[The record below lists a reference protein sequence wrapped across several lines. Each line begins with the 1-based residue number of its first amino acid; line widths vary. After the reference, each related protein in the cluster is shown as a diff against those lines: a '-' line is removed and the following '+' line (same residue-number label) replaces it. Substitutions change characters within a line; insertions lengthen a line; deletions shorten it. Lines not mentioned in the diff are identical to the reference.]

1 MIAILLRDVL
11 KIQIREILIKYAK
24 QQKAKQKRTE
34 MTLETEILMLE
45 QKLENN
51 LSEVEKCGIRT
62 KLEIKKQSPEQW
74 INYKTQGS
82 IVRSRT
88 SWYHKV
94 EKNTK
99 YFFEWKKGHF
109 NCKTTRID
117 AKTILFIIESKDL
130 KTIDLAVIV

>member
-1 MIAILLRDVL
+1 
-11 KIQIREILIKYAK
+11 
-24 QQKAKQKRTE
+24 

-88 SWYHKV
+88 SWYDKV

-99 YFFEWKKGHF
+99 YFFEWKKGISIVKQRESMPRPF
-109 NCKTTRID
+109 YLSSKARI
-117 AKTILFIIESKDL
+117 
-130 KTIDLAVIV
+130 